1 MKCNP
6 FSKVAILFFFFF
18 GTLILSLACLAQTAP
33 QAQSSPPDQ
42 HPTPADQR
50 PTPSATSPGVP
61 HRRHF
66 RQHRVQASTQPAA
79 AATGKSDQPAE
90 KPSVPESDKKSDK
103 KGESDGFVSAY
114 GKWTIVLALLALFVV
129 AGIGWMLYQQLQLTA
144 RMLEEMGKSA
154 KDTRDVAMAAKAQAD
169 STRALAENALDQART
184 STLLAE
190 EFKRSADA
198 SKASAESYA
207 SMANS
212 TAENLKFTQQNVRL
226 EQRAWVSAL
235 MSLRRFQA
243 GEPILAEIVTSN
255 SGKTPALHVD
265 VTTEVLLAAPSSEPP
280 RNGSAARQ
288 AQDEQARNLA
298 PQSAMRITVG
308 EKMEIA
314 ADDFKKIDDG
324 LLQYTLSGVIRYAD
338 IFGNC
343 HETRFCG
350 FIDPGSK
357 AILNYKTGNEMT

>member
-1 MKCNP
+1 MKCNL
-6 FSKVAILFFFFF
+6 FSAIAILFFF
-18 GTLILSLACLAQTAP
+18 GTMILSLACLAQTAP
-33 QAQSSPPDQ
+33 QVQSSPPDQ

-50 PTPSATSPGVP
+50 PTPSATSASVP
-61 HRRHF
+61 HRRHV
-66 RQHRVQASTQPAA
+66 RQNRVQASTQPAA
-79 AATGKSDQPAE
+79 ATTSKSDKPAE
-90 KPSVPESDKKSDK
+90 KPSAPESDKKGDP
-103 KGESDGFVSAY
+103 DRFVSAY
-114 GKWTIVLALLALFVV
+114 GKWTLVLALLALFVV
-129 AGIGWMLYQQLQLTA
+129 AGIGWMLYLQLELIA
-144 RMLEEMGKSA
+144 KMLEEMGKSA
-154 KDTRDVAMAAKAQAD
+154 KDTHDVAAAAKAQAD
-169 STRALAENALDQART
+169 STRALAENALEQAKT

-212 TAENLKFTQQNVRL
+212 TAENLKFTQQNVHL

-235 MSLRRFQA
+235 MSLRQFKA
-243 GEPILAEIVTSN
+243 GKPILADIVTSN

-265 VTTEVLLAAPSSEPP
+265 VTLEVLLAAPSSEPP
-280 RNGSAARQ
+280 QNGSAARQ
-288 AQDEQARNLA
+288 SQDEPARNLA
-298 PQSAMRITVG
+298 PQAAMRTIVG

-314 ADDFKKIDDG
+314 AEDFKKIDDG
-324 LLQYTLSGVIRYAD
+324 LLQYTVSGVIRYAD

-350 FIDPGSK
+350 FIDPTSK

>member
-6 FSKVAILFFFFF
+6 FSTIAILFFF
-18 GTLILSLACLAQTAP
+18 GTMIVSLACLAQPA
-33 QAQSSPPDQ
+33 QVQSSSPDQ
-42 HPTPADQR
+42 HPAPADQR
-50 PTPSATSPGVP
+50 PTPNATSANVP
-61 HRRHF
+61 HRRHV
-66 RQHRVQASTQPAA
+66 RQNRVQASTQPT
-79 AATGKSDQPAE
+79 AATTSNGDSAADR
-90 KPSVPESDKKSDK
+90 PSAPESNKKSD
-103 KGESDGFVSAY
+103 SDSFASAY
-114 GKWTIVLALLALFVV
+114 GKWTLVLALLALLVV
-129 AGIGWMLYQQLQLTA
+129 AGIGWMLYLQLQLIA
-144 RMLEEMGKSA
+144 KMLEEMGKSA
-154 KDTRDVAMAAKAQAD
+154 KDTHDVAAATKAQAD
-169 STRALAENALDQART
+169 STRALAENALDQARM

-212 TAENLKFTQQNVRL
+212 TAETLKFTQQNL
-226 EQRAWVSAL
+226 HMEQRAWVSAL
-235 MSLRRFQA
+235 ISLRQFKA
-243 GEPILAEIVTSN
+243 GKPILADLVTSN

-265 VTTEVLLAAPSSEPP
+265 ISTEVLLAAPSSEPP

-288 AQDEQARNLA
+288 SQDEQARNLA
-298 PQSAMRITVG
+298 PQAAMRIIVG

-324 LLQYTLSGVIRYAD
+324 LLQYSLSGVIRYAD
-338 IFGNC
+338 IFGNS

-350 FIDPGSK
+350 FIDPASK